1 MYGRSDEEWDQLIS
15 AGQTFLLERA
25 KAQRLT
31 SYTELN
37 AVLRRRTNLREFD
50 FGHADER
57 AAMGHLLGQIV
68 SRDREQYP
76 RQMISALVIYL
87 NENDAGTGFYQL
99 AQHLELLE
107 HNSTADSKLRF
118 WSCQVRS
125 LYER

>member
-1 MYGRSDEEWDQLIS
+1 MYGRSDEEWDQLI
-15 AGQTFLLERA
+15 QTGHAFLLERA
-25 KAQRLT
+25 KAKRTT

-50 FGHADER
+50 FEHAGER

-68 SRDREQYP
+68 ARDREQHP
-76 RQMISALVIYL
+76 GQMISALVIYL

-99 AQHLELLE
+99 AQHLDLLQR
-107 HNSTADSKLRF
+107 NPSTDCKLRF
-118 WSCQVRS
+118 WLCQLEL